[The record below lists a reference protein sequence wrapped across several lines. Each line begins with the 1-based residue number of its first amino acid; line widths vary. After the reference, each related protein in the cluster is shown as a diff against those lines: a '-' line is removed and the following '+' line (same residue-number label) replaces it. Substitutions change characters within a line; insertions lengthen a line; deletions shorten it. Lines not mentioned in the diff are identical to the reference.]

1 VTSLYARDPVTR
13 MEFLSAYLSRVQFRW
28 YKHGGSEYSF
38 RSVET
43 LPAFLDIFYCVRLTR
58 AFKHLT
64 IQFQRRMRQSGVHLK
79 PSAMK
84 QRTAFRLDISQL
96 RQMFGALQKYEIAA
110 ELTFSDTRPCWK
122 PVLEREEELCKIRL
136 QAGQLASMGY
146 SSFTTDEELR
156 RCADEGT
163 SVLIGGFKKFN

>member
-1 VTSLYARDPVTR
+1 

-79 PSAMK
+79 YSAMK

-96 RQMFGALQKYEIAA
+96 RQMFGALQN
-110 ELTFSDTRPCWK
+110 TRLP
-122 PVLEREEELCKIRL
+122 PSLRSPIRDR
-136 QAGQLASMGY
+136 AGSP
-146 SSFTTDEELR
+146 F
-156 RCADEGT
+156 
-163 SVLIGGFKKFN
+163 